1 MDNVW
6 LIVAITAAAAALC
19 AYGFLIVPTQWLK
32 LERVQVPSVKLG
44 IRVLQISDV
53 HVEFTRISHRR
64 LARIIAQ
71 QKPDYICVTG
81 DFTQK
86 AKHLPKVKRYAEA
99 IGAAG
104 IPVFAVLGNH
114 DYRLSES
121 DRRRLISILEQ
132 AGFTVLLNDSVVV
145 DDQFRIVGI
154 DDYGSKK
161 SNPELAFA
169 KVEPEQPVIVIT
181 HDPNVILQLK
191 PQFRYFMAGHFHG
204 MQFNVPPLFRYI
216 NKGALANSGII
227 KGLHRYKGCPFYI
240 SRGMGQTSPNA
251 RLFISC
257 EVTLHEL

>member
-6 LIVAITAAAAALC
+6 LITAFSAGVMVLI
-19 AYGFLIVPTQWLK
+19 AYVLFIVPTQWLK
-32 LERVQVPSVKLG
+32 LEHVRVPSAKLG
-44 IRVLQISDV
+44 VRVLQISDV

-64 LARIIAQ
+64 ISRIINE

-99 IGAAG
+99 IGSAG

-114 DYRLSES
+114 DYRLGEP
-121 DRRRLISILEQ
+121 DRLRLISILEQ
-132 AGFTVLLNDSVVV
+132 AGFTVLLNDSVLI
-145 DDQFRIVGI
+145 DGKFRIVGI
-154 DDYGSKK
+154 DDYGSKMSDVDK
-161 SNPELAFA
+161 AFA
-169 KVEPEQPVIVIT
+169 NVEQDEPVVVIT
-181 HDPNVILQLK
+181 HDPNIVLWLK
-191 PQFRYFMAGHFHG
+191 PNFRYFMSGHFHG

-216 NKGALANSGII
+216 NKGALATSGIV

-240 SRGMGQTSPNA
+240 SRGMGQTFPNA
-251 RLFISC
+251 RLFINC

>member
-6 LIVAITAAAAALC
+6 LIAAFIVVAAVLC
-19 AYGFLIVPTQWLK
+19 AYVLFIVPTQWLT
-32 LERVQVPSVKLG
+32 LERVRVPSAKLG

-64 LARIIAQ
+64 IRRIIEQ

-99 IGAAG
+99 IGGAG

-114 DYRLSES
+114 DYRLAET
-121 DRRRLISILEQ
+121 DRLRLISILEQ
-132 AGFTVLLNDSVVV
+132 AGFTVLFNDSVVV
-145 DDQFRIVGI
+145 DGKFRIVGI
-154 DDYGSKK
+154 DDYGSKM
-161 SNPELAFA
+161 SDPEKAFA
-169 KVEPEQPVIVIT
+169 KVEPEEPVIVIT
-181 HDPNVILQLK
+181 HDPNIVLRLE
-191 PQFRYFMAGHFHG
+191 PQFRYLMAGHFHG
-204 MQFNVPPLFRYI
+204 MQFNIPPLFRYI
-216 NKGALANSGII
+216 NKGALAASGII

-251 RLFISC
+251 RLFINC

>member
-1 MDNVW
+1 MDNMW
-6 LIVAITAAAAALC
+6 LIIAMIAAAALS
-19 AYGFLIVPTQWLK
+19 AYVLLIVPTQWLK
-32 LERVQVPSVKLG
+32 LERIQVPSAQLG

-64 LARIIAQ
+64 ISRIIKQ

-104 IPVFAVLGNH
+104 IPVYAVLGNH
-114 DYRLSES
+114 DYRLSEP
-121 DRRRLISILEQ
+121 DRLRLISILEQ
-132 AGFTVLLNDSVVV
+132 AGFTVLLNDSVLV
-145 DDQFRIVGI
+145 DGKFRIVGI
-154 DDYGSKK
+154 DDFGSKK
-161 SNPELAFA
+161 SDPEQAFA
-169 KVEPEQPVIVIT
+169 KAEPEQPVIVIT
-181 HDPNVILQLK
+181 HDPNVILHLK

-216 NKGALANSGII
+216 NKGALASSGII

-240 SRGMGQTSPNA
+240 SRGMGQTFPNA